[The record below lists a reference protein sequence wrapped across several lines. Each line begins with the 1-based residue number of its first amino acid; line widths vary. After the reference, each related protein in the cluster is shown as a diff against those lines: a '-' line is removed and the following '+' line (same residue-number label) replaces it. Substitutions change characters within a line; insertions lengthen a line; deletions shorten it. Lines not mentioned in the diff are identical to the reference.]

1 MILDI
6 NNQKTVFEKIRNK
19 DIPEYT
25 DTMYQKGYSPYE
37 VLEAARK
44 TIIREYQAREAQLMD
59 EEDTTKTINLKVEV
73 RRK

>member
-1 MILDI
+1 
-6 NNQKTVFEKIRNK
+6 
-19 DIPEYT
+19 
-25 DTMYQKGYSPYE
+25 MYQKGYSPYE

-59 EEDTTKTINLKVEV
+59 EEDTTKTINLKVVV